1 MDADLGCFLYIF
13 RPDIPSEVDVQRIL
27 NRYVAL
33 VFIQLAAIWPVLNWY
48 MLRML
53 DKSDEPY
60 GLLALITVIIFLLS
74 NKSHSKPKL
83 FYLYIPAL
91 ILLAYSLIYH
101 SCFYDLD
108 PLKSIL
114 VVLCAIIAI
123 MISNILRATSLFYME
138 AGILDLPSWSHT
150 MLGIIIFALTSAAIV
165 WITLR
170 IGKEP
175 CAR

>member
-1 MDADLGCFLYIF
+1 MGKPFHPGICGLLLLSLPLISSIQFFLGYPM
-13 RPDIPSEVDVQRIL
+13 RVVVGEAG
-27 NRYVAL
+27 AL
-33 VFIQLAAIWPVLNWY
+33 LLQLSGFAVIREGTMLNWCGHLISIDAPCSGVK
-48 MLRML
+48 MLWA
-53 DKSDEPY
+53 
-60 GLLALITVIIFLLS
+60 GLYLALTL
-74 NKSHSKPKL
+74 
-83 FYLYIPAL
+83 
-91 ILLAYSLIYH
+91 

-108 PLKSIL
+108 PLESIL